1 MKVHETCFYRVSP
14 FFIHRDK
21 PRYFCCSLFT
31 ETTLVVVQTLA
42 VPHWLSFK
50 RQQEK
55 QQLSVTKNE
64 VKLCGVCIQFAG
76 QFINELLNIIL
87 SACSL

>member
-1 MKVHETCFYRVSP
+1 MKVHETCFYRVSH
-14 FFIHRDK
+14 FVLYSQRQAA
-21 PRYFCCSLFT
+21 LFLL
-31 ETTLVVVQTLA
+31 TLVVVQTLA